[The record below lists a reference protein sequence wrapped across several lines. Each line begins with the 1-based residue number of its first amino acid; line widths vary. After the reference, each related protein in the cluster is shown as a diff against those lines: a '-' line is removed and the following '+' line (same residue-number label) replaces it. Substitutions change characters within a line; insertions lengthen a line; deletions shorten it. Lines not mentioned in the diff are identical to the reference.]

1 MLLFQKSQTGKAQMS
16 ALLAA
21 SVPAALWSL
30 DSQMAQGTDCNSSPW
45 WPIGQVCTGSLCSVP
60 APIFSFSSW

>member
-1 MLLFQKSQTGKAQMS
+1 MLLFQKSQMGKAQMS

-45 WPIGQVCTGSLCSVP
+45 WPIG
-60 APIFSFSSW
+60 